1 MGHPYQSDVFA
12 NDSERLKWISYSDH
26 LRCEVSYNLAQI
38 AELFSKMFE
47 ISKDARAQMQAS
59 QRRNNIY
66 ELVDVVIKWIQVFQT
81 MFDET
86 LMLRSPASNTLTPN
100 SVESNFEA
108 TASTL
113 YPNIY

>member
-1 MGHPYQSDVFA
+1 
-12 NDSERLKWISYSDH
+12 
-26 LRCEVSYNLAQI
+26 
-38 AELFSKMFE
+38 
-47 ISKDARAQMQAS
+47 
-59 QRRNNIY
+59 
-66 ELVDVVIKWIQVFQT
+66 VFQT